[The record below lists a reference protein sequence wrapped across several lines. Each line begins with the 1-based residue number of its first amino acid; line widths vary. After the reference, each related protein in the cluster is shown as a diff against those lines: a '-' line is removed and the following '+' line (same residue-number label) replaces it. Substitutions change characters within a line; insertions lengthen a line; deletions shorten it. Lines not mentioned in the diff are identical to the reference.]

1 MIARDP
7 ITGAEVDVEAP
18 GDPVPIGAVAAGMPY
33 YVLRPPGYPYGPN
46 GVVVPGAV
54 PPFVRRMLDRVLP

>member
-1 MIARDP
+1 MA
-7 ITGAEVDVEAP
+7 GAEVDVTLDGEPPPA
-18 GDPVPIGAVAAGMPY
+18 GAVVTGPRF
-33 YVLRPPGYPYGPN
+33 YVIRPPGYPYGPD